1 MRYAPFLMCGLV
13 CMLAGCS
20 TLPKQPE
27 IVSAGINPPQLQPGD
42 AAIIAVEIQDRFNI
56 VHKVEGVVKEDT
68 AIIFRLK
75 DDGVAPDAK
84 ADDNIWTLQV
94 DVPFNAP
101 AGDFG
106 LTLTAYD
113 DKGEPILIHDANGDA
128 VPLSAA
134 FGIAIQWPKPA
145 APEPAAQP

>member
-1 MRYAPFLMCGLV
+1 MRYRALFVCGLAGA
-13 CMLAGCS
+13 LAGCS

-27 IVSAGINPPQLQPGD
+27 IKTAGITPPHLQPGD

-56 VHKVEGVVKEDT
+56 VHKVEGIVKEDT
-68 AIIFRLK
+68 AIVFRLK

-113 DKGEPILIHDANGDA
+113 DKGQPILIDDANGDA
-128 VPLSAA
+128 TPLAA
-134 FGIAIQWPKPA
+134 SFTLAIEWPKPA